1 MIGLWQTIEYCAGSA
16 MLALMLMALGYSIA
30 VPTTDRWSKNFF
42 ITFFS
47 LLTICVI
54 AAILDLYFY
63 KNPNFENAERIACY
77 VETLFFSVLMP
88 MPTMLLI
95 HYCKEKFMKSRLLFI
110 AIILWVVFFILLE
123 IGFFT
128 DFFFVITPEND
139 FHRTRWFPFLVSPL
153 VVIML
158 LNITGLIQRR
168 KKLSK
173 RYFIAF
179 LIYLL
184 PMTAFMILHM
194 FEEIELTV
202 FLGVGIC
209 ALSMYSIITSD
220 HIVQNFLQ
228 QRKIAE
234 QEREIAHQR
243 AEVMVLQIR
252 PHFIYNTMM
261 SIYYLC
267 KQDADKAQQVT
278 LDFTTYLR
286 KNFTAIVGENL
297 VPFNDELEHTRAYL
311 AVEQA
316 QHEDMLYVEYDT
328 PHTDFSVPPLTL
340 QPLVENAVKHSLDPN
355 GDPLR
360 IYIKTRKKDEGSE
373 IIVENNGL
381 DYQPSDD
388 NEPHIALSN
397 IKQRLELMCKGEMTI
412 IPRKGGGTIVTVM
425 IPRT

>member
-16 MLALMLMALGYSIA
+16 MLALMLMALGYSIV

-63 KNPNFENAERIACY
+63 KNPNFENAERIASY

-95 HYCKEKFMKSRLLFI
+95 HYCKEKITKSPLLCI
-110 AIILWVVFFILLE
+110 AIILWVVFFVLLE
-123 IGFFT
+123 IGYFT
-128 DFFFVITPEND
+128 DLFFVITPEND
-139 FHRTRWFPFLVSPL
+139 YYRTVWFPFLASPL

-184 PMTAFMILHM
+184 PMTAFMAFHM

-243 AEVMVLQIR
+243 AEVMVLQMR

-297 VPFNDELEHTRAYL
+297 VPFKDELEHTRAYL

-373 IIVENNGL
+373 IIVENDGL

-397 IKQRLELMCKGEMTI
+397 IQQRLGMMCNGEITI
-412 IPRKGGGTIVTVM
+412 APREGGGTVVTVM

>member
-16 MLALMLMALGYSIA
+16 MLALMLMALGYSIV
-30 VPTTDRWSKNFF
+30 VPTTDRWSKHFF

-54 AAILDLYFY
+54 ATILDLYFY

-95 HYCKEKFMKSRLLFI
+95 HYCKEKFMKSRLLYI
-110 AIILWVVFFILLE
+110 AIILWVVFFVLLE
-123 IGFFT
+123 IGYFT
-128 DFFFVITPEND
+128 DLFFVITPDND
-139 FHRTRWFPFLVSPL
+139 FHRTRWFPFLASPL

-243 AEVMVLQIR
+243 AEVMVLQMR

-297 VPFNDELEHTRAYL
+297 VPFKDELEHTRAYL

-340 QPLVENAVKHSLDPN
+340 QPLVENAVKHSLDPD

-360 IYIKTRKKDEGSE
+360 IYVKTQLTDKGNE

-397 IKQRLELMCKGEMTI
+397 IRQRLEMMCEGEMTI
-412 IPRKGGGTIVTVM
+412 TPREGGGTIVKVM
-425 IPRT
+425 IPCT